1 MSIAVFRI
9 PILMRDKISVFLS
22 YNMNIEDLREYCL
35 SKKAATESFPFDE
48 TTLVFKVMN
57 KMFAITDL
65 EDDFA
70 VVIKC
75 NPEEYMAMREQY
87 PAVTQARYFRGSWN
101 RIRIDGSIDVSL
113 IKQWIDESYELIVNG
128 LTKKDQKTLHEI

>member
-1 MSIAVFRI
+1 
-9 PILMRDKISVFLS
+9 
-22 YNMNIEDLREYCL
+22 MNIEDLRDYCM

-65 EDDFA
+65 EDEFA

-75 NPEEYMAMREQY
+75 DPEEYLAMRERY
-87 PAVTQARYFRGSWN
+87 PAVMQARYFRGSWN
-101 RIRIDGSIDVSL
+101 RVRIDGSIDVEL
-113 IKQWIDESYELIVNG
+113 IKEWIDRSYELVVSG
-128 LTKKDQKTLHEI
+128 LPSKDQKTLEDL

>member
-1 MSIAVFRI
+1 
-9 PILMRDKISVFLS
+9 
-22 YNMNIEDLREYCL
+22 MNIEDLREYCL

-65 EDDFA
+65 EDEFA

-75 NPEEYMAMREQY
+75 HPEKYMAMREQY
-87 PAVTQARYFRGSWN
+87 PAVTQPRYFRGSWN
-101 RIRIDGSIDVSL
+101 SVMIDGSIDARQ
-113 IKQWIDESYELIVNG
+113 IKHWIDESYDLIVSG
-128 LTKKDQKTLHEI
+128 LTKKDQKTLSEL

>member
-1 MSIAVFRI
+1 
-9 PILMRDKISVFLS
+9 
-22 YNMNIEDLREYCL
+22 MNIEDLREYCM

-65 EDDFA
+65 EEELA

-75 NPEEYMAMREQY
+75 EADGFMEMREQY

-101 RIRIDGSIDVSL
+101 RVRIDGSIAADL
-113 IKQWIDESYELIVNG
+113 IKSWIDRSYELVVEG
-128 LTKKDQKTLHEI
+128 LTKKDQKTLNEL

>member
-1 MSIAVFRI
+1 
-9 PILMRDKISVFLS
+9 
-22 YNMNIEDLREYCL
+22 MNIEDLREYCM

-65 EDDFA
+65 EDELA

-75 NPEEYMAMREQY
+75 DPEEYMAMRERY
-87 PAVTQARYFRGSWN
+87 PAVTQPSHFRGSWN
-101 RIRIDGSIDVSL
+101 KVGIDGSIDVRL
-113 IKQWIDESYELIVNG
+113 IKEWIDNSYELIVRG
-128 LTKKDQKTLHEI
+128 LTKKDQKTLEDL

>member
-1 MSIAVFRI
+1 M
-9 PILMRDKISVFLS
+9 
-22 YNMNIEDLREYCL
+22 

-65 EDDFA
+65 EDELA

-75 NPEEYMAMREQY
+75 DPEEYMAMRERY
-87 PAVTQARYFRGSWN
+87 PAVSQPSHFRGSWN
-101 RIRIDGSIDVSL
+101 KVSIDGSVDWGL
-113 IKQWIDESYELIVNG
+113 IKEWIDRSYELIVKG
-128 LTKKDQKTLHEI
+128 LTKKDQKILDEI

>member
-1 MSIAVFRI
+1 
-9 PILMRDKISVFLS
+9 MRDKISVFLS

-101 RIRIDGSIDVSL
+101 RVRIDGSIDVSL